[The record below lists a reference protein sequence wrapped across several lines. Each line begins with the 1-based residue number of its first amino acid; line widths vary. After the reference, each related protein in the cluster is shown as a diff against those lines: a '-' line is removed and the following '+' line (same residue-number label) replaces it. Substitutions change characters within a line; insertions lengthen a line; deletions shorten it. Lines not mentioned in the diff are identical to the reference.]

1 MSAGRTVTVRTL
13 DHGDVTLPE
22 PSWCLGR
29 HAQDVY
35 QTDIWH
41 EGEEVPLLVTTPCH
55 GRVPLLTATVVQKPF
70 AADDAVH
77 LAVDF
82 GGDAHELSSREVRGL
97 SGELVSLGRGL
108 EWLADRVAAFET
120 GDAS

>member
-13 DHGDVTLPE
+13 DHGDVTVPE

-29 HAQDVY
+29 HDQDVY
-35 QTDIWH
+35 RSDIWH

-55 GRVPLLTATVVQKPF
+55 GRVPLLRATVVQKPF
-70 AADDAVH
+70 ATDTAVR
-77 LAVDF
+77 LAVGID
-82 GGDAHELSSREVRGL
+82 GEPHELSSHEVRGL

-108 EWLADRVAAFET
+108 EWLADRVASFEA
-120 GDAS
+120 GDAR